1 MKEPMTVEE
10 RKIEKARMLRTKR
23 PIVSGLNLSTIK
35 ERLWEI
41 QEDCEEVHWFWDT
54 DEETLI
60 NALDGNEDE
69 AYEFRMMFADLCG
82 EIERM
87 LCDLNEEWVPNCFDI
102 FFVAAGAGNTYNGL
116 MGYDTYE
123 QDYFGLSGYDIHEA
137 EEQSNKSLKRMTKD
151 ELIEASRQCFR
162 IFQSYISLTY
172 RYDCL
177 KATMDILK
185 DKNTGYLEQTKRLNE
200 LYDIVDEKT
209 YGFEFDWKAR
219 KEWEELEKIFEAMP
233 QEAWLQ

>member
-1 MKEPMTVEE
+1 MQNAEDTK
-10 RKIEKARMLRTKR
+10 REKAKKLRYKK
-23 PIVSGLNLSTIK
+23 PIVKNLNLMTIK
-35 ERLWEI
+35 EKLYDI
-41 QEDCEEVHWFWDT
+41 QEECEEVHWFWDT
-54 DEETLI
+54 DEETLL

-87 LCDLNEEWVPNCFDI
+87 LCDLNEEWIPKCFDI
-102 FFVAAGAGNTYNGL
+102 FFVAAGAGNVGVYEGL
-116 MGYDTYE
+116 AGYDGYE
-123 QDYFGLSGYDIHEA
+123 QDYIGLNGYDILDAGDE
-137 EEQSNKSLKRMTKD
+137 SNKILKRMTKD
-151 ELIEASRQCFR
+151 ELIAASRQCFR

-209 YGFEFDWKAR
+209 HGFEYCWNAQ
-219 KEWEELEKIFEAMP
+219 KEWEELVKIFEAMP
-233 QEAWLQ
+233 QEAWIQ